1 MRTLQFESAFIRK
14 LGLHN
19 STIKKGIIV
28 AAGVAGIVC
37 WLLTF
42 GVGVLVSSQAYRD
55 QLAKAFDW
63 GSLIKAIITYTPTN
77 VAILSVLA
85 GFLGGCASWLLYYDG
100 AELMS
105 EAESGKPGIDPERLT
120 FLTENPV
127 NSALRG
133 FAIYLTFLAG
143 TVLGANQPFSSTT
156 QDQYCRMAGA
166 VGILAFAVGYDPTF
180 FRQFISALPRKK

>member
-1 MRTLQFESAFIRK
+1 MQTLRFESALFRK
-14 LGLHN
+14 LGLKNN
-19 STIKKGIIV
+19 SVKKGIIV
-28 AAGVAGIVC
+28 AAGLAGIVC

-63 GSLIKAIITYTPTN
+63 GSLVKAIITYTPTN

-85 GFLGGCASWLLYYDG
+85 GFLGGCASWLLYTDG
-100 AELMS
+100 AELMGDGEPS
-105 EAESGKPGIDPERLT
+105 KSGIDSERLT

-127 NSALRG
+127 NSGLRG

-180 FRQFISALPRKK
+180 FR